1 MKILVVDCLYPN
13 RYSQWRNV
21 EITSFIKQYQADV
34 LVYKTN
40 NFAGQAFDVDFDH
53 NIYHGLHQD
62 YNILIFDPQ
71 YNYCNQFNRRLDGT
85 EFNNLHAGS
94 YVLTQSTDFDIQ
106 RYDAVYHIFLG
117 VYQSVNRDY
126 RVPFHKQFIHLY
138 PGGGLA
144 SPIDLTKIDTAV
156 KLITTHPDSTH
167 WAQSRTHMQALLGP
181 FLEKDQVIL
190 TNVSKQRLGICFSS
204 LGHGHAKGDMAYLAI
219 AEYYKTNYPNHAVD
233 FYSVG
238 NCSRSAYIK
247 HFDAMDFRALSN
259 FYKNHIDLYVNLETG
274 ADFNGW
280 PLGIEA
286 AVQGAVLLT
295 TDSRQS
301 ATKYQVPDKTFF
313 ISNRIAEIVNGIKQF
328 YENKTLLQ
336 EYSINTQAYLTRLIS
351 YQQQQSRIFDFIQN
365 A

>member
-13 RYSQWRNV
+13 KYSQWRNA

-40 NFAGQAFDVDFDH
+40 NFAGQAFEVDFDH
-53 NIYHGLHQD
+53 SIYHGLHQD

-71 YNYCNQFNRRLDGT
+71 YNYCNQFNHRLDGT
-85 EFNNLHAGS
+85 EFNNLYAGS
-94 YVLTQSTDFDIQ
+94 YVLTQGTDFDIH

-117 VYQSVNRDY
+117 VYQLVNRDY
-126 RVPFHKQFIHLY
+126 QLPFHKQFIHLY

-144 SPIDLTKIDTAV
+144 SPLDLVKIDTAV

-167 WAQSRTHMQALLGP
+167 WAESRPHMQALLGP
-181 FLEKDQVIL
+181 FLEKDQAIL

-219 AEYYKTNYPNHAVD
+219 AEYYRNNYPNHAVD

-274 ADFNGW
+274 AEFNGW

-301 ATKYQVPDKTFF
+301 ASKYRVPDKTFF
-313 ISNRIAEIVNGIKQF
+313 ISNQIADIVNGIKQF

-336 EYSINTQAYLTRLIS
+336 EYSINTQAYLTSLIS